1 VEVAKVAA
9 TVFDHPWILVIVA
22 AITLIRWVIQKGK
35 GEAQDSQSP
44 PPPPPS
50 QPISRGGET
59 QSEEERIR
67 KFLEALGQP
76 AGTTPPKVVPR
87 RRQVEPKIFPKL
99 PTLKTT
105 PPPLPTATRTRI
117 PTPPPPL
124 PPEFTA
130 PSLTTPPA
138 ADFELRDVARQTS
151 SEPAPE
157 VRRSGARPFAARIK
171 LGTPQD
177 LRTAIVLREIF
188 GPPRSLQSSD
198 LTSGFQF

>member
-1 VEVAKVAA
+1 MAA

-22 AITLIRWVIQKGK
+22 AITLIRWLIQKGK
-35 GEAQDSQSP
+35 GEAQDSEA

-76 AGTTPPKVVPR
+76 PGTTPPKVMPR
-87 RRQVEPKIFPKL
+87 RRQIEPRIFPNL
-99 PTLKTT
+99 PPLKTT
-105 PPPLPTATRTRI
+105 PPPLPTAARTRI

-124 PPEFTA
+124 PPEFVA
-130 PSLTTPPA
+130 PSLAAPSE
-138 ADFELRDVARQTS
+138 ADFEVRDVARQTS

-157 VRRSGARPFAARIK
+157 VHRLAGQAFGARIK
-171 LGTPQD
+171 LGAPQD

-188 GPPRSLQSSD
+188 GPPRSLQPVD
-198 LTSGFQF
+198 PSGGF

>member
-1 VEVAKVAA
+1 VAA

-22 AITLIRWVIQKGK
+22 AITLVRWLIQKGK
-35 GEAQDSQSP
+35 GEAENTEA

-50 QPISRGGET
+50 QPITRGGES

-76 AGTTPPKVVPR
+76 AGSTPPKVAPR
-87 RRQVEPKIFPKL
+87 RRQIEPRVFPKL
-99 PTLKTT
+99 PPLKTT
-105 PPPLPTATRTRI
+105 PPPLPTTTRARI
-117 PTPPPPL
+117 PTRPPPL
-124 PPEFTA
+124 PPEVLA
-130 PSLTTPPA
+130 PTFRPA
-138 ADFELRDVARQTS
+138 SEPGFEVRDVARQTS

-157 VRRSGARPFAARIK
+157 AQRPAGRLVAGRIK

-188 GPPRSLQSSD
+188 GPPRSLQPLD
-198 LTSGFQF
+198 LPSGS